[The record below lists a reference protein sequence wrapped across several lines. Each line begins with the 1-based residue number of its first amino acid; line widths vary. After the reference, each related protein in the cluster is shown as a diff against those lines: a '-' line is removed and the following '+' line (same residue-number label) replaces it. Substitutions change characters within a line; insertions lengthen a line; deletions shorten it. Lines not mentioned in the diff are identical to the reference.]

1 MRWLVSSARAAWPV
15 PSFVGGILA
24 SASAAVILTQQFPIN
39 LLVVPAIAGGIA
51 LLLIPALAPI
61 LLVVS
66 VPIQDV
72 AALSIGGSALT
83 ATKLTLATL
92 IAVTAIHLLIRKDE
106 IRWSIIVVPFLG
118 YLIAQGLSLIVAVDI
133 KSGIAEIFRW
143 TVALLAFL
151 TVLYAVRTARAILAL
166 AALIG
171 LTSLGE
177 ATYGAIQAFLGL
189 GPKSFE
195 ASNNLSRAFGTFGT
209 PNTFAGYLEMTGPWL
224 AALAIWGLLQSVK
237 LFRRYRASRV
247 VGMNDSRA
255 DRRALILSLIVSLW
269 SGGAA
274 FAALAGIGL
283 SLSRGAW
290 LGISAA
296 IVAMI
301 MVSGKRGFFVGFVGM
316 LVFGFFL
323 AAGGMGYTPPA
334 IHDRYD
340 QLVSQ
345 LHFFDSRDVPVTP
358 ENFAAVERMA
368 HWQTGI
374 AMFES
379 DPVLG
384 IGVGN
389 FNDRYRDFY
398 VNPRFSA
405 SRGHAHNYYIHA
417 AAETGLVGLTTYLV
431 LLVTVAFTC
440 IRASRSAP
448 SSLGRALGIGAVGVT
463 AAVMVH
469 NVVEDLHVLN
479 LGIQLSAIWA
489 LAVIGLRF
497 LPAGDPELLSG
508 EAGVNG

>member
-1 MRWLVSSARAAWPV
+1 MRWPASSARAASSF
-15 PSFVGGILA
+15 PSVIGGIFA
-24 SASAAVILTQQFPIN
+24 AGSAAVILTQQFPIN
-39 LLVVPAIAGGIA
+39 LLVIPAIAAGIG
-51 LLLIPALAPI
+51 LLLVPALAPI

-66 VPIQDV
+66 VPIQD
-72 AALSIGGSALT
+72 AGALSVGGTGLT
-83 ATKLTLATL
+83 ATKLALAAL
-92 IAVTAIHLLIRKDE
+92 VAVTAVHLLTRKDE
-106 IRWSIIVVPFLG
+106 IRWSIIVAPFLA
-118 YLIAQGLSLIVAVDI
+118 YLLIQGLSLTQAVDI
-133 KSGIAEIFRW
+133 RSGVAEIFRW
-143 TVALLAFL
+143 TVAFLAFL
-151 TVLYAVRTARAILAL
+151 AVLHAVRSARAILAL
-166 AALIG
+166 AALVG
-171 LTSLGE
+171 LATLGE
-177 ATYGAIQAFLGL
+177 ATYGVLQSLLGL
-189 GPKSFE
+189 GPKSFA
-195 ASNNLSRAFGTFGT
+195 ASNDLSRAFGTFGT

-224 AALAIWGLLQSVK
+224 AALAIWGLIQSV
-237 LFRRYRASRV
+237 RMSRTYRASRV
-247 VGMNDSRA
+247 LGMNASRR
-255 DRRALILSLIVSLW
+255 DRRALILALVASAW

-274 FAALAGIGL
+274 VAAFAGIGL

-296 IVAMI
+296 LVAMI
-301 MVSGKRGFFVGFVGM
+301 MVTGKRGFLASSLGALLIG
-316 LVFGFFL
+316 LFL
-323 AAGGMGYTPPA
+323 AAGGMSYTPPA

-345 LHFFDSRDVPVTP
+345 IQLFDSRDVPVTP

-398 VNPRFSA
+398 AHPRFSA

-417 AAETGLVGLTTYLV
+417 AAETGLVGLAAYLV
-431 LLVTVAFTC
+431 LILTAAFTC
-440 IRASRSAP
+440 IQAARSAP

-463 AAVMVH
+463 TAVMVH

-489 LAVIGLRF
+489 LAVIGLRY
-497 LPAGDPELLSG
+497 LPAGDPEPFSG
-508 EAGVNG
+508 EVGASG

>member
-1 MRWLVSSARAAWPV
+1 MRWPASSVRAAWPLPPV
-15 PSFVGGILA
+15 FGALLA
-24 SASAAVILTQQFPIN
+24 AGSAAVILTQQFPLN
-39 LLVVPAIAGGIA
+39 LLIIPAIAAGIG
-51 LLLIPALAPI
+51 LLLVPALAPI

-66 VPIQDV
+66 VPIQDSG
-72 AALSIGGSALT
+72 ALSIGGTSLT
-83 ATKLTLATL
+83 ATKLALAAL
-92 IAVTAIHLLIRKDE
+92 IAVTAIQLLTRKDE
-106 IRWSIIVVPFLG
+106 IRWSVIVVPFLG
-118 YLIAQGLSLIVAVDI
+118 YLLAQCLSLTQAVDLRA
-133 KSGIAEIFRW
+133 GVAEIFRW

-151 TVLYAVRTARAILAL
+151 AVLHAVRSARAILAL

-171 LTSLGE
+171 LATLGE
-177 ATYGAIQAFLGL
+177 AAYGAMQSLLGL
-189 GPKSFE
+189 GPKSFA
-195 ASNNLSRAFGTFGT
+195 ASKDLSRAFGTFGT
-209 PNTFAGYLEMTGPWL
+209 PNTFGGYLEMTGPWL
-224 AALAIWGLLQSVK
+224 AALAVWGLLQSVK
-237 LFRRYRASRV
+237 LGRRYRISRLQGLNASR
-247 VGMNDSRA
+247 G
-255 DRRALILSLIVSLW
+255 DRRALILALIFSVW

-274 FAALAGIGL
+274 IAAFAGIGL

-301 MVSGKRGFFVGFVGM
+301 MVTGKRGFLASVLGALLIG
-316 LVFGFFL
+316 LFL
-323 AAGGMGYTPPA
+323 AAGGINYTPPA
-334 IHDRYD
+334 IQDRYD
-340 QLVSQ
+340 QLVNQ

-379 DPVLG
+379 EPVLG

-398 VNPRFSA
+398 VHPRFSA

-417 AAETGLVGLTTYLV
+417 AAETGLVGLAAYLM
-431 LLVTVAFTC
+431 LILTAAFTC
-440 IRASRSAP
+440 IRVARSAP

-489 LAVIGLRF
+489 LAVVALRY
-497 LPAGDPELLSG
+497 LPTGDMEPFSR
-508 EAGVNG
+508 EAGASG